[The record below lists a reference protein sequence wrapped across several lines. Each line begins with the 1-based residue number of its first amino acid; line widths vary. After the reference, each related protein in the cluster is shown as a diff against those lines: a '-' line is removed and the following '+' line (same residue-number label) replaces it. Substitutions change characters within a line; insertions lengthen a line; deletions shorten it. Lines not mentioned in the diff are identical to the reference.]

1 MTSAKCDLRNEQQ
14 RVKREESR
22 ERREKRARIGSAI
35 YTATEEAG
43 LKPSQK
49 HAYTL
54 ETVDS
59 DNIGGVCV

>member
-1 MTSAKCDLRNEQQ
+1 MTKKKIINT
-14 RVKREESR
+14 RVR

-43 LKPSQK
+43 LK

-54 ETVDS
+54 ETADS